1 MTGIGKRI
9 HDKRESLGLSQ
20 AQVARFCGVRRETV
34 TQWEADQRLLK
45 EKHIK
50 ALCLFLGCSAD
61 WLLGFTDC
69 RTPDAFDLLP
79 EQTRADL
86 QAVLNSPKR
95 DKLLRLCAEVLTN
108 EHQ

>member
-1 MTGIGKRI
+1 MTGIGKRL

-34 TQWEADQRLLK
+34 TQWETEQRGLK

-50 ALCLFLGCSAD
+50 AVCLCLMCSSD
-61 WLLGFTDC
+61 WLLGLVDC

-79 EQTRADL
+79 EQARADL

-95 DKLLRLCAEVLTN
+95 DKLLRLCAEVI
-108 EHQ
+108 EE